1 MTSRTRGLLLDVHED
16 QSVAEHPAVTRGV
29 FSRPGWRTTEDPT

>member
-1 MTSRTRGLLLDVHED
+1 MTPRVRGLLVDVHED

-29 FSRPGWRTTEDPT
+29 FSRSGG